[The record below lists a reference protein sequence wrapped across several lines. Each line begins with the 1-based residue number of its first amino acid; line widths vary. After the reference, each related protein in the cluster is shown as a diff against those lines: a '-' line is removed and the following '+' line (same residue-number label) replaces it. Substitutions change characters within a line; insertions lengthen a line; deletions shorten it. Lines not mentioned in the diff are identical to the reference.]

1 VHEKYLP
8 ENSHAAGGAVEQ
20 MLIVDWT
27 RWKAHLQPAGLGCFR
42 TGFFVFGSRIRRGI
56 WAKLRQ
62 GRALFG
68 KIALGFAPA
77 WSLGRARAFCGR
89 NSAFG

>member
-1 VHEKYLP
+1 M
-8 ENSHAAGGAVEQ
+8 EQ

-68 KIALGFAPA
+68 KIALGSPLRGA
-77 WSLGRARAFCGR
+77 WGGPEPSAAGIQLLADFCARR
-89 NSAFG
+89 